1 MQQQIKIL
9 LFTYLLLF
17 KVNESKNFTG
27 ETQKSYIFIQ
37 RLWDIDSIT
46 LSQLDFKQYRVSI
59 KSCTHYKFL
68 YRKNHIR

>member
-1 MQQQIKIL
+1 MMHIYLRDDECCFFLSDKVSIWRKVSKNYSQLQKMQQQIKIL

-37 RLWDIDSIT
+37 RL
-46 LSQLDFKQYRVSI
+46 
-59 KSCTHYKFL
+59 
-68 YRKNHIR
+68 